1 MTAKKEH
8 ESNEKSEQPKLSKEQ
23 EIAFHKG
30 SLQSL
35 AAEYNELVRIIQ
47 NVQAIMQA
55 HIKRLEELGVK
66 IQTQKKEK

>member
-1 MTAKKEH
+1 MTNKKETLDT
-8 ESNEKSEQPKLSKEQ
+8 KSDKPKLSREE

-35 AAEYNELVRIIQ
+35 AAEYNELVKMLQ

-66 IQTQKKEK
+66 IQTQKKE

>member
-1 MTAKKEH
+1 MTTKKET
-8 ESNEKSEQPKLSKEQ
+8 EKKPEQEKQKLPKEQ

-35 AAEYNELVRIIQ
+35 AAEYNELVRMLQ

-66 IQTQKKEK
+66 IQTQKKE

>member
-1 MTAKKEH
+1 MANKKET
-8 ESNEKSEQPKLSKEQ
+8 ETKEPKLSKEE

-30 SLQSL
+30 SIQSL
-35 AAEYNELVRIIQ
+35 AAEYNELVRMLQ

-66 IQTQKKEK
+66 IQTQKKE

>member
-1 MTAKKEH
+1 MTTKKE
-8 ESNEKSEQPKLSKEQ
+8 EKKEQPKLPKEQ

-30 SLQSL
+30 ALQSL
-35 AAEYNELVRIIQ
+35 AAEYNELVRMLQ

-66 IQTQKKEK
+66 IQTQKKE

>member
-1 MTAKKEH
+1 MAAKKEH
-8 ESNEKSEQPKLSKEQ
+8 ETETPKLSKEQ

-35 AAEYNELVRIIQ
+35 AAEYNELVRMLQ

-66 IQTQKKEK
+66 IETKKKEN

>member
-1 MTAKKEH
+1 MTTKKET
-8 ESNEKSEQPKLSKEQ
+8 EEKKEQPKLPKEQ

-30 SLQSL
+30 SIQSL
-35 AAEYNELVRIIQ
+35 AAEYNELVRMLQ

-66 IQTQKKEK
+66 ITQQKKE